1 MREVELRK
9 ILEFGARGTGRQ
21 SHCIGFE
28 GIYWMEQGVGGWLGL
43 PFGHA
48 ELEVLLDPRQRRGRL
63 WALSGVQG
71 RGAGLET
78 ARWDGTAQG

>member
-9 ILEFGARGTGRQ
+9 ILEFGARGTEDKVTALGLRGY
-21 SHCIGFE
+21 IGWSR
-28 GIYWMEQGVGGWLGL
+28 GLGAGWVCLLDVLSWRCCSTPVRGVGR
-43 PFGHA
+43 P
-48 ELEVLLDPRQRRGRL
+48 